1 MPTLAEMRRSST
13 PATPKVAG
21 RSLKNRHRE
30 YLAGYL
36 FVLPD
41 ALGLLIFIGVPTI
54 LSLSM
59 GFFSVDGFGGYQF
72 VGLDNYAR
80 MLSDPLFLQS
90 LKVTILYIVLL
101 VPSLYAVGLGLALLI
116 QRSTRFN
123 GVVRSLLFMP
133 QTVSLVVVSLV
144 WQVLL
149 VDKLGILNRFT
160 QWIGIGAYSWL
171 GDPQFALYVVV
182 FVSVWFLMGF
192 YMLI

>member
-1 MPTLAEMRRSST
+1 MSSLANARQNA
-13 PATPKVAG
+13 PAVQKTAG

-36 FVLPD
+36 FVAPD
-41 ALGLLIFIGVPTI
+41 ALGLFIFIGLPT
-54 LSLSM
+54 LLALSM

-72 VGLDNYAR
+72 VWFDNYKR
-80 MLSDPLFLQS
+80 MFLDPLFIQS
-90 LKVTILYIVLL
+90 LRVTIYYIAMLVPALYI
-101 VPSLYAVGLGLALLI
+101 AGLGLALLI
-116 QRSTRFN
+116 QKSTRFN

-160 QWIGIGAYSWL
+160 AWIGIGSYSWL
-171 GDPQFALYVVV
+171 GDPQFALFVVV